1 MKSILFS
8 LALIFSTYCFSQKK
22 LPVINATSKSAII
35 FEEGQ
40 LSTRWNLSPET
51 KIDAYITNKLTKP
64 TIVKLKTD
72 IDSISITLKDGQ
84 YKDFIVLLNGKDSCY
99 TRFQS
104 RQVKDYRKHLP
115 EIHDTIPFVFN
126 KYNTNYI
133 KVLIN
138 KMDTLNLNFDTGATE
153 LTIIE
158 DALKN
163 KVKGEI
169 RLYDTFHDVEIG
181 KREYKTKIYDIKLAG
196 HETDGLL
203 GWDHF
208 DGMVVELNYDKNK
221 MVVHS
226 RLPKAVKRNN
236 AAAKLNIRYFNH
248 RFFVEAQ
255 IAQSGT
261 TVKDWFLFD
270 TGYQKTIMLDNDL
283 LKQESF
289 PTDRM
294 EFIDKKIMHG
304 TLGNEVPV
312 ITSKLQSLNI
322 GGYELKNLPAQIMTT
337 SKTQFGSNIHILG
350 SEILK
355 RFNTYLDFQDNVVYL
370 IPNSHYDEPYADK
383 SK

>member
-22 LPVINATSKSAII
+22 LPVINASSKSAII

-51 KIDAYITNKLTKP
+51 KIDAYTTDKLTKS
-64 TIVKLKTD
+64 TVIKLKTD
-72 IDSISITLKDGQ
+72 IDSISITLKEGQ
-84 YKDFIVLLNGKDSCY
+84 HKDFIVLLNGKDSCY

-104 RQVKDYRKHLP
+104 PEVKDYRRHMP

-163 KVKGEI
+163 KVKGDI
-169 RLYDTFHDVEIG
+169 RLYNTFHNVEIG
-181 KREYKTKIYDIKLAG
+181 NRLYKTKIYDIKLAG
-196 HETDGLL
+196 HETDGLI
-203 GWDHF
+203 GWDLF
-208 DGMVVELNYDKNK
+208 DGMAVELNYDINK
-221 MVVHS
+221 MIVHS
-226 RLPKAVKRNN
+226 KLPKDVKRNK
-236 AAAKLNIRYFNH
+236 AAMKLNIKYFNH

-255 IAQSGT
+255 IAQSGA

-270 TGYQKTIMLDNDL
+270 TGYQKAVMLDNDL
-283 LKQESF
+283 LKQEDF
-289 PTDRM
+289 PTDTM
-294 EFIDKKIMHG
+294 EFIDKVIMHG
-304 TLGNEVPV
+304 TIGNEVPV
-312 ITSKLQSLNI
+312 ITSNLQSLKI
-322 GGYELKNLPAQIMTT
+322 GIYELKNIPVQIMTT

-350 SEILK
+350 SEVLK
-355 RFNTYLDFQDNVVYL
+355 RFTTYLDFQDNVVYL
-370 IPNSHYDEPYADK
+370 IPNSHYDEPYK
-383 SK
+383 